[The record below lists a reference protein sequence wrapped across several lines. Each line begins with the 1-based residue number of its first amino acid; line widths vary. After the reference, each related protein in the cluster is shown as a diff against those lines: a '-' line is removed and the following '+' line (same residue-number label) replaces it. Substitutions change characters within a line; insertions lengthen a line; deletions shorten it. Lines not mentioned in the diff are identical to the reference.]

1 MQKSMETTGATRD
14 AAIEEALKQ
23 LGLERDDVSVEVLD
37 NGKKGFLGFG
47 ATPARV
53 RVTYEVP
60 DEPAKPAAPAPVK
73 TEPVQEQ
80 RPPRAE
86 RRPAEAKEKTERKP
100 AQPDIKPLEYHP
112 LTPALFSSQSG
123 PDRKAR
129 QQEYREEF
137 KAELEEKAERRPAQ
151 TRPNLSHIDPNDPRL
166 TTPHLVKAAPPKG
179 EGDRPREARSERPR
193 RERSDRPR
201 REPREPREPRPP
213 RQSQP
218 REEKP
223 VIPVSPE
230 AMEKV
235 TAEAIRFISGLL
247 RQMGIEAE
255 VQVREQLVAD
265 QLRLEIV
272 GKDMGPVIGRRG
284 DTLDAIQYLT
294 SLVMGRVTEE
304 HVRLS
309 VDTENYRVKRAESLE
324 RLARKMAAKAVQYRK
339 PMVLEPMNPYE
350 RRIIHSTLQDYAG
363 VTTYSTG
370 SEPGRR
376 VVISPEGS
384 RRGYRPRGGR

>member
-1 MQKSMETTGATRD
+1 MQKSIETTGVNRD
-14 AAIEEALKQ
+14 AAIEKALMQ

-37 NGKKGFLGFG
+37 NGKKGFLGIG

-60 DEPAKPAAPAPVK
+60 DEVPAPK
-73 TEPVQEQ
+73 PV
-80 RPPRAE
+80 AMK
-86 RRPAEAKEKTERKP
+86 AAKEEPHQKP
-100 AQPDIKPLEYHP
+100 D
-112 LTPALFSSQSG
+112 G
-123 PDRKAR
+123 
-129 QQEYREEF
+129 
-137 KAELEEKAERRPAQ
+137 KAEPKQKEESAAAQSRPS
-151 TRPNLSHIDPNDPRL
+151 LSHIDPADPRL
-166 TTPHLVKAAPPKG
+166 TTPHLVKAAPPKEEQEREKPERPQHS
-179 EGDRPREARSERPR
+179 EGRPR
-193 RERSDRPR
+193 RERSR
-201 REPREPREPRPP
+201 REPREAREPRPP
-213 RQSQP
+213 RTSQP

-223 VIPVSPE
+223 IIPVSPE

-247 RQMGIEAE
+247 EQMGIKAE
-255 VQVREQLVAD
+255 VKVCEQLVAD

-272 GKDMGPVIGRRG
+272 GEDMGPVIGRRG

-309 VDTENYRVKRAESLE
+309 IDTENYRVKRAESLE
-324 RLARKMAAKAVQYRK
+324 RLARKMAGKAVQYRK

-376 VVISPEGS
+376 VVIAPEGA
-384 RRGYRPRGGR
+384 RRGSRPRGNR

>member
-1 MQKSMETTGATRD
+1 MQKSIEATGVNRD
-14 AAIEEALKQ
+14 AAIEKALMQ

-37 NGKKGFLGFG
+37 NGKKGFLGIG
-47 ATPARV
+47 ASPARV
-53 RVTYEVP
+53 RVTYEVS
-60 DEPAKPAAPAPVK
+60 DAPAPKPEAPKPAPAAPKAV
-73 TEPVQEQ
+73 E
-80 RPPRAE
+80 PPR
-86 RRPAEAKEKTERKP
+86 PERKP
-100 AQPDIKPLEYHP
+100 RPEPKPE
-112 LTPALFSSQSG
+112 A
-123 PDRKAR
+123 
-129 QQEYREEF
+129 
-137 KAELEEKAERRPAQ
+137 KAEPERPAH
-151 TRPNLSHIDPNDPRL
+151 LSHIDPADPRL
-166 TTPHLVKAAPPKG
+166 TTPHLVKAAPPK
-179 EGDRPREARSERPR
+179 EDKPQREPRPERERPR
-193 RERSDRPR
+193 RGGYDRERPR
-201 REPREPREPRPP
+201 REPRPP
-213 RQSQP
+213 RVSQP

-247 RQMGIEAE
+247 EQMGIKAE
-255 VQVREQLVAD
+255 VQVREQLIAD

-272 GKDMGPVIGRRG
+272 GEDMGPVIGRRG

-294 SLVMGRVTEE
+294 SLVMSRVTEE

-309 VDTENYRVKRAESLE
+309 IDTENYRVKRAESLE
-324 RLARKMAAKAVQYRK
+324 RLARKMAGKAVQYRK

-376 VVISPEGS
+376 VVIAPEGA
-384 RRGYRPRGGR
+384 RRGYRPRGNR

>member
-1 MQKSMETTGATRD
+1 MQKSIETTGVNRD
-14 AAIEEALKQ
+14 AAIEKALMQ

-37 NGKKGFLGFG
+37 NGKKGFLGIG

-60 DEPAKPAAPAPVK
+60 DPPKPPAPAPEPVKEPPRQKAEIRPEARAESKPAAAKPESRP
-73 TEPVQEQ
+73 EP
-80 RPPRAE
+80 
-86 RRPAEAKEKTERKP
+86 
-100 AQPDIKPLEYHP
+100 
-112 LTPALFSSQSG
+112 
-123 PDRKAR
+123 
-129 QQEYREEF
+129 
-137 KAELEEKAERRPAQ
+137 RPAQ
-151 TRPNLSHIDPNDPRL
+151 SRPNLSDIDPADPRL
-166 TTPHLVKAAPPKG
+166 TTPHLVKAAPQKEEQQPAA
-179 EGDRPREARSERPR
+179 RPERAPRSSESRPR
-193 RERSDRPR
+193 RERQR
-201 REPREPREPRPP
+201 REPREPRPP
-213 RQSQP
+213 RTSQP

-247 RQMGIEAE
+247 EQMGIKAE
-255 VQVREQLVAD
+255 VKVCEQLLAD

-272 GKDMGPVIGRRG
+272 GEDMGPVIGRRG

-294 SLVMGRVTEE
+294 SLVMSRVTEE

-309 VDTENYRVKRAESLE
+309 IDTENYRVKRAESLT
-324 RLARKMAAKAVQYRK
+324 RLAQKMADKAVQYRK

-376 VVISPEGS
+376 VVIAPEGA
-384 RRGYRPRGGR
+384 RRGYRPRGNR

>member
-1 MQKSMETTGATRD
+1 MQKSIETTGVSRD
-14 AAIEEALKQ
+14 AAIEKALMQ
-23 LGLERDDVSVEVLD
+23 LGLERDDVSVEVLE

-47 ATPARV
+47 AAPARV

-60 DEPAKPAAPAPVK
+60 DAPAAAPAS
-73 TEPVQEQ
+73 
-80 RPPRAE
+80 RAE
-86 RRPAEAKEKTERKP
+86 RQETRAERKP
-100 AQPDIKPLEYHP
+100 EAVQPAARTEARPDLSNVD
-112 LTPALFSSQSG
+112 PA
-123 PDRKAR
+123 
-129 QQEYREEF
+129 
-137 KAELEEKAERRPAQ
+137 
-151 TRPNLSHIDPNDPRL
+151 DPRL

-179 EGDRPREARSERPR
+179 EQPEKPAHAERPSGPRPR
-193 RERSDRPR
+193 RSFDRDRPR
-201 REPREPREPRPP
+201 REPRPP
-213 RQSQP
+213 RVSQP

-235 TAEAIRFISGLL
+235 TAEAVRFISGLL
-247 RQMGIEAE
+247 EQMGIKAE
-255 VQVREQLVAD
+255 VKVCDQLIAD
-265 QLRLEIV
+265 QLRWEIV
-272 GKDMGPVIGRRG
+272 GEDMGPVIGRRG

-294 SLVMGRVTEE
+294 SLVMSRVTEE

-309 VDTENYRVKRAESLE
+309 IDTENYRVKRAESLE
-324 RLARKMAAKAVQYRK
+324 RLARKMAGKAVQYRK

-376 VVISPEGS
+376 VVIAPEGA
-384 RRGYRPRGGR
+384 RRGYRPRGNR